1 MIGDFAGPGLVLITN
16 SARYIMRLRINMS
29 KFKITN
35 ELSEAGKIHLLEMYQ
50 YEWWSVGRTKEDV
63 QTILNGSSL
72 IICIVDQE
80 TDQLAAFS
88 RILTDY
94 FKFVYV
100 YDVIVSKQYRGLGLG
115 NLLINSIL
123 EHPKL
128 MKIENVELV
137 CRKEMVPFYE
147 KFEFS
152 DDYGA
157 SVAMRRRKKCV
168 L

>member
-1 MIGDFAGPGLVLITN
+1 
-16 SARYIMRLRINMS
+16 MS

-35 ELSEAGKIHLLEMYQ
+35 ELSEAGEIQLLEMYQ
-50 YEWWSVGRTKEDV
+50 GEGWSVDRTKEDV

-80 TDQLAAFS
+80 TNRLAAFS

-94 FKFVYV
+94 FKYAYI
-100 YDVIVSKQYRGLGLG
+100 YDVIVSRSYRGLGLG
-115 NLLINSIL
+115 NLLLNSIF
-123 EHPKL
+123 EHPQL
-128 MKIENVELV
+128 MKIESVELV
-137 CRKEMVPFYE
+137 CRKEMVSFYE

-157 SVAMRRRKKCV
+157 SVAMRRRKSCI

>member
-1 MIGDFAGPGLVLITN
+1 
-16 SARYIMRLRINMS
+16 MS

-35 ELSEAGKIHLLEMYQ
+35 ELSEAGEVQLLEMYQ
-50 YEWWSVGRTKEDV
+50 GEWWSVGRTKEDV
-63 QTILNGSSL
+63 QIILNGSSL
-72 IICIVDQE
+72 LICIVDQE

-94 FKFVYV
+94 FKYAYV
-100 YDVIVSKQYRGLGLG
+100 YDVIVSKPYRRLGLG
-115 NLLINSIL
+115 DLLLNSIL
-123 EHPKL
+123 EHPQL
-128 MKIENVELV
+128 MKIESIELV
-137 CRKEMVPFYE
+137 CRKEMVSFYE

-157 SVAMRRRKKCV
+157 SVAMRRRKSCT